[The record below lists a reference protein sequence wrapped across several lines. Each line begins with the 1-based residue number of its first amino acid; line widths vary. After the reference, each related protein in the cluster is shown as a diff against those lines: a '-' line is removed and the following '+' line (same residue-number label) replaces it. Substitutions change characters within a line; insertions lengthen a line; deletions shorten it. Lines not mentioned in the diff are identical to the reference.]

1 MTAADEA
8 EPLEIS
14 IKVNGY
20 YYDGQKQHHLGTL
33 NLNLSP
39 FIELDDFPV
48 ETQLQQPF
56 YENTKIH
63 FELSIVEPKL
73 YEERERYRR
82 VLQSNIESIL
92 FSDSST
98 SGSLFEKIRECG
110 RIEDYTAEQVN
121 GIVKV
126 QAVFRGYI
134 ARKRAE
140 EEELFQIIQ
149 SRDGD
154 GYAMDDSEMEQ
165 LRSDGTDVRN
175 SMRKSTRFESASRN
189 VVEKNIP
196 VLNTAIIEDVLA
208 AGEVPDRRTRH
219 TLT

>member
-8 EPLEIS
+8 EPLEIF

-56 YENTKIH
+56 YENTRIH
-63 FELSIVEPKL
+63 FDLSIVEPKL
-73 YEERERYRR
+73 YEERR

-98 SGSLFEKIRECG
+98 SGSLFEKMRKCG

-121 GIVKV
+121 GIVKI
-126 QAVFRGYI
+126 QTVFRGYI

-140 EEELFQIIQ
+140 EEDFFQIIESQ
-149 SRDGD
+149 DND
-154 GYAMDDSEMEQ
+154 GYAMGDSEMEQ

-189 VVEKNIP
+189 VVEKNIS
-196 VLNTAIIEDVLA
+196 V
-208 AGEVPDRRTRH
+208 
-219 TLT
+219 